1 MTALLMLTGG
11 VLITWALRVAFI
23 TVVPAG
29 ALPARMQRALDDV
42 APSVMAAI
50 VALQLV
56 GGHGEPAVLPL
67 EAGAALVAGAVAWR
81 TRNLGLTVILGVV
94 AYGLLGLL

>member
-1 MTALLMLTGG
+1 MSALLVLTAAAL
-11 VLITWALRVAFI
+11 VTWALRVAFI

-29 ALPARMQRALDDV
+29 RMPARVQRALDDV

-50 VALQLV
+50 VAVQLA
-56 GGHGEPAVLPL
+56 GGHAGIGILPV
-67 EAGAALVAGAVAWR
+67 EAGAALIGGAVAWR
-81 TRNLGLTVILGVV
+81 TSNLGLSVLAGVV

>member
-1 MTALLMLTGG
+1 MTAVLMLTTA
-11 VLITWALRVAFI
+11 VLVTWALRVVFI

-29 ALPARMQRALDDV
+29 RMPTRIQRALDDV

-56 GGHGEPAVLPL
+56 GGHGGIGIPPV
-67 EAGAALVAGAVAWR
+67 EAGAALVGAVVAWR
-81 TRNLGLTVILGVV
+81 TRNVGLTVIAGVV

>member
-1 MTALLMLTGG
+1 MTAVLMLTAA
-11 VLITWALRVAFI
+11 VLITWAMRVVFI

-29 ALPARMQRALDDV
+29 RMPTRIQRALDDV

-50 VALQLV
+50 VALELAGGHAGSGLPPVEAGGALV
-56 GGHGEPAVLPL
+56 GAV
-67 EAGAALVAGAVAWR
+67 VAWR
-81 TRNLGLTVILGVV
+81 TRNVGLTVIAGVA